1 MARGARGSPVGE
13 ALTWAARIMAIG
25 LVMFLPGVFGTWLDG
40 RLGTGFLG
48 PLGFVLGVSA
58 AIVQLVAIGRRTGQR

>member
-1 MARGARGSPVGE
+1 
-13 ALTWAARIMAIG
+13 MAIG